1 MRDFFVSVLGP
12 WFGWLYDLYDAHALW
27 INIVVIIYGFVIVLS
42 WNNLLGIRRRL
53 VQDLI
58 DQVRRAPA
66 GTADLSL
73 IAATLMWDEAV
84 AASRFPLVAR
94 QNALWPRRT
103 SVEAVRALLPVEALM
118 ADARKVLG
126 IQADAGASSPT

>member
-118 ADARKVLG
+118 ACSMPSLVVA
-126 IQADAGASSPT
+126 

>member
-1 MRDFFVSVLGP
+1 MVCAS
-12 WFGWLYDLYDAHALW
+12 DAHALW

-118 ADARKVLG
+118 ADARKILG